1 MLGGRGGRY
10 AESCS
15 GSCSLCMAQDHVLDL
30 APQTKHVGNR
40 GTVFFWVGGRN
51 DVGGEVRRTV
61 LR

>member
-40 GTVFFWVGGRN
+40 GTVFFWVGG
-51 DVGGEVRRTV
+51 EE
-61 LR
+61 